1 MSQQKGGSFVRDKLA
16 GDVLV
21 SPHSCYRYVRGRE
34 LLLLF
39 ERILVISREKLFRLT
54 SITLGTLHLRA
65 TSLSLSLVL
74 PLSRRGEE
82 KGEGKREERRASCV
96 VLFVLCPKI
105 RAKASIRC
113 FPNDPNS
120 GYETALRR
128 KGQEKGEVHLF
139 CEFLS
144 RRAASSQRIPRAGE
158 YEWREEGHRAA
169 HFVISVGR
177 EGVWGAVW
185 KKRKKRKEEGR
196 AREFESLDTLSA
208 LEPEARL
215 AEREGEGRGK
225 AEQGGQEGIK
235 GREGENSVTAPR

>member
-65 TSLSLSLVL
+65 TSLSLSCFHF
-74 PLSRRGEE
+74 PDEE
-82 KGEGKREERRASCV
+82 KRKAKERGRKEERRV